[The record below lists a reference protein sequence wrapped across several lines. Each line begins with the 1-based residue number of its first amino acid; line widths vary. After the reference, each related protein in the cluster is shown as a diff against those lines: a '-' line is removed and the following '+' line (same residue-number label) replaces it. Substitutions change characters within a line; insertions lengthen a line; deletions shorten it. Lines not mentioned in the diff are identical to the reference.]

1 MVKTILEKI
10 KGKNS
15 SLNFPLLKIGNIIKE
30 ARLSR
35 NQSVSEL
42 ATDLK
47 ISIQQLK
54 AIEEGREDL
63 LPESVFVKAMVKR
76 ISERLKL
83 DTSFIESE
91 LDKPED
97 TVKIEEII
105 EEVSNSKK
113 NKYFKKSQLAF
124 FALIAISGIIGYLF
138 SSLIFNFFVETKVD
152 IYQKELIEKSDN
164 N

>member
-1 MVKTILEKI
+1 MDKI
-10 KGKNS
+10 KSKTSN
-15 SLNFPLLKIGNIIKE
+15 LNFPLKKIGNFIKE
-30 ARLSR
+30 ARVSN
-35 NQSVSEL
+35 NQSLSEL

-91 LDKPED
+91 LDKPKDEI
-97 TVKIEEII
+97 KIEEITG
-105 EEVSNSKK
+105 EFSNSGE
-113 NKYFKKSQLAF
+113 NKDSKKSQLAF

-138 SSLIFNFFVETKVD
+138 SSLIFNFFVNTKVD
-152 IYQKELIEKSDN
+152 IDQKEFIEKIK
-164 N
+164 

>member
-1 MVKTILEKI
+1 MEKI

-15 SLNFPLLKIGNIIKE
+15 NLDFPLKKIGNFIKE

-35 NQSVSEL
+35 NQSVGEL

-47 ISIQQLK
+47 ISMQQLK

-63 LPESVFVKAMVKR
+63 LPESVFVKAMIKR

-91 LDKPED
+91 LDNPEEEL
-97 TVKIEEII
+97 KIEEII
-105 EEVSNSKK
+105 EEVSNTRGRKDSQ
-113 NKYFKKSQLAF
+113 KSLVF
-124 FALIAISGIIGYLF
+124 IVLIAISGIIGYL
-138 SSLIFNFFVETKVD
+138 SSSIIFNLFLDKNVD
-152 IYQKELIEKSDN
+152 LDKKELIREIK
-164 N
+164 

>member
-1 MVKTILEKI
+1 MEKI

-15 SLNFPLLKIGNIIKE
+15 SLNFPLLKIGNLIRE

-97 TVKIEEII
+97 KIKIEEII

-152 IYQKELIEKSDN
+152 IDQKEFIEKIR
-164 N
+164 

>member
-1 MVKTILEKI
+1 MEKI

-138 SSLIFNFFVETKVD
+138 SSLIFNFFIETKVD

>member
-1 MVKTILEKI
+1 MEKI

-47 ISIQQLK
+47 ISIQQLE

-152 IYQKELIEKSDN
+152 IDQKELIEKIR
-164 N
+164 

>member
-1 MVKTILEKI
+1 MEKI

-152 IYQKELIEKSDN
+152 IDQKELIEKIR
-164 N
+164 

>member
-1 MVKTILEKI
+1 MEKI

-15 SLNFPLLKIGNIIKE
+15 SLNFPLLKIGNLIRE

-42 ATDLK
+42 AADLK
-47 ISIQQLK
+47 ISTQQLK
-54 AIEEGREDL
+54 SIEEGREDL
-63 LPESVFVKAMVKR
+63 LPESVFVKAMIKR

-97 TVKIEEII
+97 KIKIEEII
-105 EEVSNSKK
+105 EEVSNSRE
-113 NKYFKKSQLAF
+113 NKDSQKSQLAF

-152 IYQKELIEKSDN
+152 IDQKELIEKIR
-164 N
+164 

>member
-1 MVKTILEKI
+1 MEKI

-63 LPESVFVKAMVKR
+63 LPESVFVKAMIKR

-97 TVKIEEII
+97 KVKIEEII
-105 EEVSNSKK
+105 EEVSNSKE
-113 NKYFKKSQLAF
+113 NKGSKKSPLAF
-124 FALIAISGIIGYLF
+124 FALIAISGIIGYLS
-138 SSLIFNFFVETKVD
+138 SSLIFNFFVDTKVD
-152 IYQKELIEKSDN
+152 IDQKEFIEKIR
-164 N
+164 

>member
-1 MVKTILEKI
+1 MEKI

-47 ISIQQLK
+47 ISIQQLE

-152 IYQKELIEKSDN
+152 FDQKELIEEIR
-164 N
+164 

>member
-1 MVKTILEKI
+1 MEKI

-15 SLNFPLLKIGNIIKE
+15 SLNFPLQKIGNFIKE

-63 LPESVFVKAMVKR
+63 LPESVFVKAMIKR

-83 DTSFIESE
+83 DTSIIDSE
-91 LDKPED
+91 LHKPE
-97 TVKIEEII
+97 EEIKI
-105 EEVSNSKK
+105 KEIMDEVSNSRKK
-113 NKYFKKSQLAF
+113 KDFKKSPLVF
-124 FALIAISGIIGYLF
+124 FILIAISGIIGYLS
-138 SSLIFNFFVETKVD
+138 SSLIFNFFLDKNVD
-152 IYQKELIEKSDN
+152 IDQKELIEKIN
-164 N
+164 

>member
-1 MVKTILEKI
+1 MEKI

-15 SLNFPLLKIGNIIKE
+15 SLNFPLQKIGNFIKE

-42 ATDLK
+42 AADLK
-47 ISIQQLK
+47 ISVQQLK

-63 LPESVFVKAMVKR
+63 LPESVFVKAMIKR

-97 TVKIEEII
+97 EIKIEEII
-105 EEVSNSKK
+105 EEVSNSRE
-113 NKYFKKSQLAF
+113 NKDFKKSQLAF

-138 SSLIFNFFVETKVD
+138 SSLIFNFFVDTKVD
-152 IYQKELIEKSDN
+152 IDQKELLEKIR
-164 N
+164 

>member
-1 MVKTILEKI
+1 MEKI

-15 SLNFPLLKIGNIIKE
+15 SLNFPLQKIGNFIKE

-63 LPESVFVKAMVKR
+63 LPESVFVKAMIKR

-91 LDKPED
+91 LDKQED
-97 TVKIEEII
+97 KIKIEEII
-105 EEVSNSKK
+105 EEVSNSRV
-113 NKYFKKSQLAF
+113 NKDSKKSPLAF
-124 FALIAISGIIGYLF
+124 FALIAISGIIGYFF
-138 SSLIFNFFVETKVD
+138 SSLIFNFFVDTKVD

>member
-1 MVKTILEKI
+1 MEKI

-15 SLNFPLLKIGNIIKE
+15 SLNFPLLKIGNTIKE

-47 ISIQQLK
+47 ISIQQLN

-63 LPESVFVKAMVKR
+63 LPEGIFVKAMIKK

-91 LDKPED
+91 LENPVDENNL
-97 TVKIEEII
+97 EEII
-105 EEVSNSKK
+105 KEVNNSKEAK
-113 NKYFKKSQLAF
+113 NSQKSPFAF
-124 FALIAISGIIGYLF
+124 IVLIAISGVIGYLS
-138 SSLIFNFFVETKVD
+138 SSLIFNFSFNKNIDTN
-152 IYQKELIEKSDN
+152 QRELKGLN
-164 N
+164 NF

>member
-1 MVKTILEKI
+1 MEKI

-63 LPESVFVKAMVKR
+63 LPESVFVKAMIKR

-152 IYQKELIEKSDN
+152 FDQKELIEKIK
-164 N
+164 

>member
-1 MVKTILEKI
+1 MEKI

-15 SLNFPLLKIGNIIKE
+15 SLNFPLKKIGNFIKE

-63 LPESVFVKAMVKR
+63 LPESVFVKAMIKR
-76 ISERLKL
+76 ISEKLKL
-83 DTSFIESE
+83 DTTFIESE

-97 TVKIEEII
+97 DIRIEEII
-105 EEVSNSKK
+105 EEVSNSRE
-113 NKYFKKSQLAF
+113 NKDSHKSPLAF
-124 FALIAISGIIGYLF
+124 FTLIAISGIIGYLS
-138 SSLIFNFFVETKVD
+138 SSLIFNFFVDTKVD
-152 IYQKELIEKSDN
+152 IDEKELLEKIK
-164 N
+164 

>member
-1 MVKTILEKI
+1 MEKI

-54 AIEEGREDL
+54 AIEEGKEDL
-63 LPESVFVKAMVKR
+63 LPESVFVKAMIKR

-83 DTSFIESE
+83 DISFIESE

-97 TVKIEEII
+97 KIKIEEII
-105 EEVSNSKK
+105 EEVSNSRF
-113 NKYFKKSQLAF
+113 NKDSKKSQLAF
-124 FALIAISGIIGYLF
+124 FVLIAISGIIGYLF
-138 SSLIFNFFVETKVD
+138 SSIIFNVFVETKVD
-152 IYQKELIEKSDN
+152 IDQKELIEKIR
-164 N
+164 

>member
-1 MVKTILEKI
+1 MEKI

-15 SLNFPLLKIGNIIKE
+15 SLNFSLQKIGSFIKE
-30 ARLSR
+30 ARLTR

-47 ISIQQLK
+47 ISVQQLK

-91 LDKPED
+91 LDKPKDEI
-97 TVKIEEII
+97 KIEEITGD
-105 EEVSNSKK
+105 VSNSGE
-113 NKYFKKSQLAF
+113 NKDSKKSQLAF

-138 SSLIFNFFVETKVD
+138 SSLIFNFFVDSKVNID
-152 IYQKELIEKSDN
+152 QKESIEKIK
-164 N
+164 

>member
-1 MVKTILEKI
+1 MEKI

-97 TVKIEEII
+97 TVKIEEVI

-152 IYQKELIEKSDN
+152 IDQKELIEEIR
-164 N
+164 

>member
-1 MVKTILEKI
+1 MEKI

-15 SLNFPLLKIGNIIKE
+15 SLNFSLLKIGNIIKE

-35 NQSVSEL
+35 NQSIREL

-47 ISIQQLK
+47 ISMQQLK

-63 LPESVFVKAMVKR
+63 LPESVFVKAMIKR

-91 LDKPED
+91 LDNPEEEL
-97 TVKIEEII
+97 KIEEII
-105 EEVSNSKK
+105 EEVSNTRGRKDSQ
-113 NKYFKKSQLAF
+113 KSLVF
-124 FALIAISGIIGYLF
+124 IVLIAISGIIGYL
-138 SSLIFNFFVETKVD
+138 SSSIIFNLFLDKNVD
-152 IYQKELIEKSDN
+152 LDKKELIREIK
-164 N
+164 

>member
-1 MVKTILEKI
+1 MEKI

-15 SLNFPLLKIGNIIKE
+15 SLNFPLQKIGNFIKE

-63 LPESVFVKAMVKR
+63 LPESVFVKAMIKR

-97 TVKIEEII
+97 KIKIEEII

-152 IYQKELIEKSDN
+152 IDQKELIEEIR
-164 N
+164 

>member
-1 MVKTILEKI
+1 MEKI

-15 SLNFPLLKIGNIIKE
+15 SLNFPLHNIGNFIRE
-30 ARLSR
+30 ARVSR

-63 LPESVFVKAMVKR
+63 LPESVFVKAMIKR

-97 TVKIEEII
+97 KIKIEEII
-105 EEVSNSKK
+105 EEVSNSRENKDSKK
-113 NKYFKKSQLAF
+113 PQLAF

-138 SSLIFNFFVETKVD
+138 SSLIFNFFFEAKVD
-152 IYQKELIEKSDN
+152 FDQKELIEKIR
-164 N
+164 

>member
-1 MVKTILEKI
+1 MEKI

-15 SLNFPLLKIGNIIKE
+15 SLNFPLQKIGNFIKE

-63 LPESVFVKAMVKR
+63 LPESVFVKAMIKR

-97 TVKIEEII
+97 EIKIQEII
-105 EEVSNSKK
+105 EEVSISRENKDSKK
-113 NKYFKKSQLAF
+113 SPLAF
-124 FALIAISGIIGYLF
+124 FALIAISGIIGYYS
-138 SSLIFNFFVETKVD
+138 SSLIFNFFVDTKVD
-152 IYQKELIEKSDN
+152 IDQKELIEN
-164 N
+164 IR

>member
-1 MVKTILEKI
+1 MEKI

-47 ISIQQLK
+47 ISTQQLK
-54 AIEEGREDL
+54 AIEEGREDI
-63 LPESVFVKAMVKR
+63 LPESVFVKAMIKR

-97 TVKIEEII
+97 KVKIEEII

-113 NKYFKKSQLAF
+113 NKDSKKSQLLF
-124 FALIAISGIIGYLF
+124 FAFIAISGIIGYLF

-152 IYQKELIEKSDN
+152 IDQKELIEKVR
-164 N
+164 

>member
-1 MVKTILEKI
+1 MEKI

-15 SLNFPLLKIGNIIKE
+15 SLNFPLQKIGNFIKE

-63 LPESVFVKAMVKR
+63 LPESVFVKAMIKR

-97 TVKIEEII
+97 KIKIEEII
-105 EEVSNSKK
+105 EEVSNSRENKDSKK
-113 NKYFKKSQLAF
+113 PQLAF

-152 IYQKELIEKSDN
+152 IDQKELIEKIR
-164 N
+164 